1 MFTGLVECTGTIV
14 TLRRRGG
21 EIDLRVRA
29 PLAARLR
36 RGQSVAVDGVCLTV
50 TGRPPGAFTAV
61 VSPQT
66 VSCTTLGLRRAG
78 DKVNLER
85 PLRIGDPLGGHLVQ
99 GHVDGVGIV
108 ETVRRE
114 GTGSRVRIAFPRSL
128 SECIIAKG
136 SIAVD
141 GVSLTIAERDARTF
155 QVALIPETLR
165 VTRLAHWRRG
175 TPVNLE
181 VDMLGRYVVEMFR
194 SRRAG
199 DAPNLTRAYLA
210 RHGFGAER
218 QVER

>member
-1 MFTGLVECTGTIV
+1 MFTGLVECTGTIGAM
-14 TLRRRGG
+14 RRRGA
-21 EIDLRVRA
+21 EIDLLVRA
-29 PLAARLR
+29 SNASRLR

-50 TGRPPGAFTAV
+50 TRRSPGAFAAV

-66 VSCTTLGLRRAG
+66 VSCTTLGLRRTG

-108 ETVRRE
+108 ESVRRE
-114 GTGSRVRIAFPRSL
+114 GTGRRVRIAFPRNL

-141 GVSLTIAERDARTF
+141 GVSLTVAERDDRTF

-165 VTRLAHWRRG
+165 VTRLAAWRRG

-194 SRRAG
+194 SRRAD

-210 RHGFGAER
+210 RYGFDMER
-218 QVER
+218 KVAR